1 MLFRLVGGT
10 PEAPLVAPEH
20 QAGVLESVRRVSVR
34 QEETQSHPTRKPC
47 TTDKGLTSHLF
58 ISLDWLP
65 TGRQS
70 PAPVLQ
76 RHYSRQLVI
85 HNLQPAASH
94 GREHLSTHKATTH
107 LHRSILAPSV
117 HVKAKRE
124 KPLPISRAAVAT
136 YR

>member
-1 MLFRLVGGT
+1 MSFFSAGWGT
-10 PEAPLVAPEH
+10 PEAPLVAPKH

-34 QEETQSHPTRKPC
+34 QEETQSHLTREPC

-58 ISLDWLP
+58 ISLVWLP
-65 TGRQS
+65 TGTQC

-94 GREHLSTHKATTH
+94 GREHLSIHKATTR
-107 LHRSILAPSV
+107 LHHSILALDV
-117 HVKAKRE
+117 HLKVKRE
-124 KPLPISRAAVAT
+124 KAST
-136 YR
+136 YK